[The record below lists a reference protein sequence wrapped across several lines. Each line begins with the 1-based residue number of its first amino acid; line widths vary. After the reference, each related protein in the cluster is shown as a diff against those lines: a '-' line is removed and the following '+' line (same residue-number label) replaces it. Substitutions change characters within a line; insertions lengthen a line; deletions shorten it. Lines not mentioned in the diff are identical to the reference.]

1 MSARRLGFAGVLAL
15 ASVSCSSPKA
25 PPGTPP
31 APVIDAPRIAERP
44 VRVAPPPPAVSH
56 ATPVKKSAGRART
69 LDAALAEYVTG
80 EKGRIGAN
88 ERVVELVDLNGDGG
102 KEALVL
108 LRSRRH
114 CTSRGCTLLV
124 FQQVKGG
131 YELHSRLLLGRT
143 PMVATHRRTDG
154 WRDLVAPMTSART
167 GMRLVTLKHGAEGYP
182 ANVEHLAAIPATQRI
197 SGEVLFSDD

>member
-1 MSARRLGFAGVLAL
+1 MSARCLGFAGLLAL
-15 ASVSCSSPKA
+15 ASLSCSA
-25 PPGTPP
+25 PQAPAGTPP
-31 APVIDAPRIAERP
+31 APVIDAPRVAERP
-44 VRVAPPPPAVSH
+44 VRVAPPPAAVSP
-56 ATPVKKSAGRART
+56 AAPMKKTAVRART
-69 LDAALAEYVTG
+69 VDAALQQYSAG
-80 EKGRIGAN
+80 EKARINEN

-124 FQQVKGG
+124 FQQVQGG

-143 PMVATHRRTDG
+143 PMVATHRRTGG

-167 GMRLVTLKHGAEGYP
+167 GMRLVTLKHGADGYP
-182 ANVEHLAAIPATQRI
+182 ANVEHLAAIPPTQSI